1 MHPKGAPEWDPK
13 GDSKGDSKGVAS
25 KRSGIRKE
33 WDPKGVGSKRRYFDI
48 IMSRA
53 CYTNR
58 DILIHISKMKYSYA
72 LSSDMSWFVT
82 PSQS

>member
-1 MHPKGAPEWDPK
+1 MLIIKSPYIAHCIKSHVHPKGAPEWDPK

-58 DILIHISKMKYSYA
+58 DILLFQK
-72 LSSDMSWFVT
+72 
-82 PSQS
+82 